1 MILINDIWYEIYDL
15 HDCVKII
22 KENYNEELAKE
33 IENLIPEHSDQ
44 DYYELHYELQ
54 GTYDD
59 LNDDMEKLEDKLDIA
74 ETTIEELENRIDELE
89 HQLIEYEE

>member
-15 HDCVKII
+15 QDCVEII

-33 IENLIPEHSDQ
+33 IENLIPEHLDQ
-44 DYYELHYELQ
+44 DYYELQ
-54 GTYDD
+54 AKCDD
-59 LNDDMEKLEDKLDIA
+59 LNDDIEELEDKLDIS

-89 HQLIEYEE
+89 QQLSEYEE

>member
-44 DYYELHYELQ
+44 DYYELQ
-54 GTYDD
+54 GIC
-59 LNDDMEKLEDKLDIA
+59 NDDMEKLEDKLDIA

-89 HQLIEYEE
+89 QQLSEYEE

>member
-1 MILINDIWYEIYDL
+1 MILINDIWYEVYDL

-22 KENYNEELAKE
+22 KENYNEELAKK

-44 DYYELHYELQ
+44 DYYELQ

-59 LNDDMEKLEDKLDIA
+59 LNDDMKKLEDKLDIA

>member
-15 HDCVKII
+15 YDCVKII

-54 GTYDD
+54 GIC
-59 LNDDMEKLEDKLDIA
+59 NDDMEKLEDKLDIA

-89 HQLIEYEE
+89 QQLSEYEE

>member
-44 DYYELHYELQ
+44 DYYELQ

-59 LNDDMEKLEDKLDIA
+59 LHDDIEKLEEELGIVGI
-74 ETTIEELENRIDELE
+74 TIEELENRIEELE
-89 HQLIEYEE
+89 QQLSKYEE

>member
-44 DYYELHYELQ
+44 DYYELQ

-59 LNDDMEKLEDKLDIA
+59 LNDDMEKLEDKLDID
-74 ETTIEELENRIDELE
+74 ETTIKELENQIDDLKQ
-89 HQLIEYEE
+89 QLSEYEE

>member
-44 DYYELHYELQ
+44 DY
-54 GTYDD
+54 
-59 LNDDMEKLEDKLDIA
+59 
-74 ETTIEELENRIDELE
+74 
-89 HQLIEYEE
+89 